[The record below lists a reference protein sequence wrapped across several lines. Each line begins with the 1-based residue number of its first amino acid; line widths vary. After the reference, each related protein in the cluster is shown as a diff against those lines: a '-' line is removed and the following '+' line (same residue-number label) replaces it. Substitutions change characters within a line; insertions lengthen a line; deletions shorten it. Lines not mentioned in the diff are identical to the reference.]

1 MAKSAKRQVVEGLAD
16 LISEYGKPFVN
27 RVINALGA
35 DVDAATARKAVQRE
49 AKKAAAKPA
58 KPQRGILNTPD
69 LRKMD
74 TKQAIKTA
82 KTEPHLI
89 KDKSGQYVGA
99 PRGMSSPLAV
109 KEMRKSFD
117 EDVATGAEGGDW
129 YTRARATNQEWAG
142 PDPARQR
149 LIAREQALWS
159 AQATPDTNMN
169 FALQGH
175 NAYEMGSPLDK
186 VRTGQ
191 QARTYQQA
199 RDMGVDIP
207 LGKKTG
213 IYGEHLDPTI
223 PHATTGTNDIWHAR
237 GFGYTNSDGGVFSRA
252 LSPQE
257 HRFLDYE
264 TMLAVDRANTSGLAG
279 RSDWGAH
286 EIQAAPWVAG
296 KGRALAERKFKKG
309 RFFKPEPGPNGG
321 PGLDDEA
328 ARELT
333 PDELAWGI
341 SEASKTYPDYAGKY
355 TAYGT
360 SERVPYVGSGQLSD
374 IVGGDDA
381 LRAAYS
387 SDPRASWSPEGRDI
401 LIDALGGYQR
411 APLEATGFYTPPG
424 GVLEINPAT
433 VTRPLVGITEG
444 GVDPASRGMM
454 DVSEAVRAYIDAQG
468 SGAWHKT
475 MANAKPGEMGSV
487 FIPMEGKTSGD
498 LLVALRELSKDY
510 GLPDVVDTGQGITLT
525 NFDPDVGPPSGAAM
539 GKALKG
545 DLGRQIAELTGSSP
559 MRVKIDSG
567 YLPTFELEK
576 TPGSGVV
583 TSNLRDMLSKYPEAV
598 LQKLDENE
606 ALRQRALS
614 GAELDEEMASKGY
627 GEAREDIQRARRIIG
642 EKGFKGLFD
651 ALDRGVVL
659 PGLAGLMATYGLT
672 DGEERY

>member
-1 MAKSAKRQVVEGLAD
+1 MSTGSDFLRLLYKDFGRPLVKRVMDAIGDQAD
-16 LISEYGKPFVN
+16 E
-27 RVINALGA
+27 
-35 DVDAATARKAVQRE
+35 ATIRKAVQRE

-58 KPQRGILNTPD
+58 KPAKPQRGILNTPN
-69 LRKMD
+69 LRTLSTED
-74 TKQAIKTA
+74 AIAQARK
-82 KTEPHLI
+82 EPHLI

-99 PRGMSSPLAV
+99 PRGTKTKQQVNRL
-109 KEMRKSFD
+109 RQNFD
-117 EDVATGAEGGDW
+117 KDVALGAEGGNW
-129 YTRARATNQEWAG
+129 YTVARKGNEQWAG

-149 LIAREQALWS
+149 LLAREEALWS
-159 AQATPDTNMN
+159 AQANPDTNLN
-169 FALQGH
+169 FLLQGH
-175 NAYEMGSPLDK
+175 NAYEMGSPLDL

-191 QARTYQQA
+191 QARTYREA

-213 IYGEHLDPTI
+213 VYADHLDPTI
-223 PHATTGTNDIWHAR
+223 PHATTGTNDIWHFR
-237 GFGYTNSDGGVFSRA
+237 GLGFPGVDGKPFSRA
-252 LSPQE
+252 ASEQE
-257 HRFLDYE
+257 HRYADYE
-264 TMLAVDRANTSGLAG
+264 TMLAVDRANKAGLGG
-279 RSDWGAH
+279 RTDWAAH
-286 EIQAAPWVAG
+286 QIQAAPWVAG

-309 RFFKPEPGPNGG
+309 RFFEPQPGPNGG

-411 APLEATGFYTPPG
+411 PPLEATGFYTPPG
-424 GVLEINPAT
+424 GVLETNPAT
-433 VTRPLVGITEG
+433 VTRPFVGITG
-444 GVDPASRGMM
+444 GAVDPASRGMM

-487 FIPMEGKTSGD
+487 FIPMEGKVSGD
-498 LLVALRELSKDY
+498 LLVALRDLSKDY

-525 NFDPDVGPPSGAAM
+525 NFDPDVGPPSGTTM

-583 TSNLRDMLSKYPEAV
+583 TSNLREMLSKYPEAV